1 MVQRADF
8 HTMLEELLGTENVY
22 FQPPVDKKMVYPCIR
37 YELDDVDV
45 EHADNIPWRTDKR
58 YLVTV
63 IDRDPDSAI
72 PDKVAALP
80 LCSFSRHYRA
90 SGLNYFVYNL
100 FPS

>member
-1 MVQRADF
+1 MVPRAEF
-8 HTMLEELLGTENVY
+8 HAMLEDILGTENVY

-45 EHADNIPWRTDKR
+45 EHADNIPWRSDKR
-58 YLVTV
+58 YLVTI
-63 IDRDPDSAI
+63 IDRNPDSAI

-80 LCSFSRHYRA
+80 MCSFSRHYRA
-90 SGLNYFVYNL
+90 SGLNHHVFNL